1 MYSFSDNAILSH
13 PNKLLQEHVSNMLSF
28 ASSDLERDVIRFH
41 DLAKVKEE
49 FQEYIRGTSKNIK
62 NKDHSLLS
70 AYFFSM

>member
-49 FQEYIRGTSKNIK
+49 FQE
-62 NKDHSLLS
+62 
-70 AYFFSM
+70 